1 MCFLKENLGSSW
13 QNFFSYFNTQQAN
26 ATQTADLRQSPN
38 QTIYLN
44 LFVLTASK
52 NPSKRRLK
60 SVFFQTSYPYLDFSY
75 FFLLLRKESK
85 TKLMWKQF
93 QHKRCRPSTCNG
105 VIGFRKLYVG
115 DRIGRSSPEENRVG
129 DVIDKNNSITYY
141 VIRLIQPLRGSQK
154 SWLFNKMRS

>member
-1 MCFLKENLGSSW
+1 MNIINLFYLGLRHLFNPSYPYTEKTQQSILCFLKENLGSSW
-13 QNFFSYFNTQQAN
+13 QNFSYFNTQQAN

-75 FFLLLRKESK
+75 FFSFFARNRRQSWCESNFNTKDVALLRA
-85 TKLMWKQF
+85 T
-93 QHKRCRPSTCNG
+93 
-105 VIGFRKLYVG
+105 V
-115 DRIGRSSPEENRVG
+115 
-129 DVIDKNNSITYY
+129 
-141 VIRLIQPLRGSQK
+141 
-154 SWLFNKMRS
+154 